1 MSSRERDEQVV
12 VGHPCPGCGLEATG
26 GSPPPLSDQARTH
39 RHLVE
44 IIRERNP
51 MLKILFAL
59 VALAAV
65 TGLALLSP
73 GAASA
78 AAVGH
83 PELDAIASKYA
94 GRPIEASCEQS
105 NYDWDVSYE
114 LWGIYG
120 VYYPSR
126 PDYVFLSPAACDPL
140 LVALQGGG
148 VTGIKDAGLR
158 PVALGL
164 LVLLHESF
172 HARGYLN
179 EAQAEACAMR
189 YLPQGLVDF
198 GIGTTKT
205 VAVKR
210 VKYQAHRRK
219 VGKRVLRW
227 RTSRVVTS
235 YRTVANRDH
244 YRVLGWA
251 QQWHADL
258 PAEYQNGTC

>member
-1 MSSRERDEQVV
+1 
-12 VGHPCPGCGLEATG
+12 
-26 GSPPPLSDQARTH
+26 
-39 RHLVE
+39 
-44 IIRERNP
+44 
-51 MLKILFAL
+51 LKTLFAL

-65 TGLALLSP
+65 TGLALFSAGP
-73 GAASA
+73 ASA
-78 AAVGH
+78 SAVGH
-83 PELDAIASKYA
+83 TKLDAIASKYA

-105 NYDWDVSYE
+105 NYDWDVNYE
-114 LWGIYG
+114 LYGAYGIYL
-120 VYYPSR
+120 PSD
-126 PDYVFLSPAACDPL
+126 PHWVFLSPAACDPL
-140 LVALQGGG
+140 LLALQNGS
-148 VTGIKDAGLR
+148 VTGLKDAGLR

-210 VKYQAHRRK
+210 VKYQVHRRK
-219 VGKRVLRW
+219 VGKRTFRL

-235 YRTVANRDH
+235 YRTVANDDH
-244 YRVLGWA
+244 YRVLRWA
-251 QQWHADL
+251 QQWHSAAG
-258 PAEYQNGTC
+258 PEYQNGTC